1 VLERTSRFISRA
13 QRYLKSAYDTVCA
26 LLSIK
31 TYRYLLGG
39 ENVFSP
45 GHIVHCQSIESTNSP
60 QLTTTLSILSAM
72 SALYFTVTGV
82 QFWGTKYL
90 TVALHAPL
98 PLVSTL
104 FILCAATGPTL
115 GVFFGG
121 WVVDRLGGYKGAHQ
135 RVVALELCA
144 TFGVLAFV
152 FSLPL
157 TFLNNIFA
165 VVGLLWVVLL
175 FGGAM
180 LPACSGIV
188 VSIIPRAYRPTSS
201 SLALMVFN
209 MFGYFMSLLLS
220 GMLMQVCDV
229 LNVTQ
234 FHSSFI
240 PLDVCL
246 LTFLTISSGIGRA
259 PRRVRRSVRANLG
272 LPPGPVLVCDKSVL
286 PPQGPGRVL
295 PAPQGQGPRQ
305 VPAPQ
310 RQQPLQPQA
319 RPGVRPCVICCME
332 RSTGLCVLATPH
344 VMFVLVSFCTWCRS
358 TCSPTN
364 PTELNK
370 SVFARYFRLE
380 KEYLC
385 LKNVVLTSCL
395 LKQRSKIQLLYATGC
410 NT

>member
-1 VLERTSRFISRA
+1 
-13 QRYLKSAYDTVCA
+13 
-26 LLSIK
+26 
-31 TYRYLLGG
+31 
-39 ENVFSP
+39 
-45 GHIVHCQSIESTNSP
+45 
-60 QLTTTLSILSAM
+60 M

-157 TFLNNIFA
+157 TFLNNIFV

-220 GMLMQVCDV
+220 GMLMQVCWSV
-229 LNVTQ
+229 I
-234 FHSSFI
+234 SF
-240 PLDVCL
+240 LYEL
-246 LTFLTISSGIGRA
+246 FGA
-259 PRRVRRSVRANLG
+259 FRSF
-272 LPPGPVLVCDKSVL
+272 S
-286 PPQGPGRVL
+286 
-295 PAPQGQGPRQ
+295 
-305 VPAPQ
+305 
-310 RQQPLQPQA
+310 
-319 RPGVRPCVICCME
+319 
-332 RSTGLCVLATPH
+332 
-344 VMFVLVSFCTWCRS
+344 
-358 TCSPTN
+358 
-364 PTELNK
+364 
-370 SVFARYFRLE
+370 
-380 KEYLC
+380 
-385 LKNVVLTSCL
+385 
-395 LKQRSKIQLLYATGC
+395 
-410 NT
+410 